1 MITRSIG
8 LLPDVGD
15 ELTAAG
21 KLVFVADA
29 DADCAIAVSWEMAAA
44 LATAAVAADLTGNS
58 GGRATLFLDTV
69 VTVSAGLMAVWLIGA
84 TLGTV
89 WTAGSV

>member
-15 ELTAAG
+15 ELTAVG

-29 DADCAIAVSWEMAAA
+29 DADGAIAV
-44 LATAAVAADLTGNS
+44 G
-58 GGRATLFLDTV
+58 
-69 VTVSAGLMAVWLIGA
+69 
-84 TLGTV
+84 
-89 WTAGSV
+89 